1 MKTKKNEFI
10 RFRLPEDLKKSLRK
24 LSEKQDRPFSQI
36 IREAIKNH
44 LKMAL

>member
-1 MKTKKNEFI
+1 MKRVKNEII

-36 IREAIKNH
+36 IREAIKSH
-44 LKMAL
+44 LKIA

>member
-1 MKTKKNEFI
+1 MKNKKCEFI
-10 RFRLPEDLKKSLRK
+10 RFRLPKDLKKSLRD

-44 LKMAL
+44 LKVA

>member
-1 MKTKKNEFI
+1 MKKVKNEII
-10 RFRLPEDLKKSLRK
+10 RFRLPKDLKQSLRK

-44 LKMAL
+44 LKIA

>member
-1 MKTKKNEFI
+1 MKNKKSEMI

-36 IREAIKNH
+36 IREAIKEH
-44 LKMAL
+44 LKIA